1 LLQLLDLPPEQRA
14 KRCRE
19 HAADATRYA
28 AYAHEPAMKQVFAR
42 IAEQWIE
49 LADTAEA
56 EIKTP
61 DCRAELVRQENNS
74 AGEIR

>member
-1 LLQLLDLPPEQRA
+1 LLHLLDLPPEQRA

-19 HAADATRYA
+19 HAVDATRYA
-28 AYAHEPAMKQVFAR
+28 AYAHEPAMKKVFAR

-49 LADTAEA
+49 LADTTEA

-61 DCRAELVRQENNS
+61 DCCRELVRHENNP
-74 AGEIR
+74 AGVIR

>member
-28 AYAHEPAMKQVFAR
+28 AYAHEPAMKKVFAR

-49 LADTAEA
+49 LADTADA

-61 DCRAELVRQENNS
+61 SRFATRVSCMSLEDL
-74 AGEIR
+74 G